1 MMWYDMHQQI
11 NTQPMNHF
19 VLSGTEA
26 T

>member
-1 MMWYDMHQQI
+1 MHQQI